1 MSSKLTTPFGT
12 TEFPLGTMKTD
23 PLAATATP
31 HEFELWRRT
40 MVVRVAGM
48 AWIALIFKFYKEVVV
63 RKQLERQYLRA
74 LELDEDPLERYDKGR
89 PLTREDTERLPTQLR
104 PAAMDDLESISSVR
118 STIVGRAA
126 EYEDDHLVARHHV
139 EGDEDPENAHW
150 GSSQTAY
157 QEEDYQD
164 YQEERSAGSVNYRD
178 VSRATSAAPSGRAP
192 VSDHAS
198 VAGTREYA
206 SQAPSAVPS
215 RKAPAS
221 DHASADTAVKLTA
234 RQRAQRHF
242 DECVANAL
250 HSDDYI
256 EQLVGEMLIQLPKAI
271 NTHFLARVS
280 TVYALFESTDPVV
293 SRDIT
298 RQMKERLTH
307 ERYMAYVKS
316 ANLAALLTSLRSVML
331 LGRMANMHPSITESL
346 CLTTFLR
353 STVWNKDKASLAHY
367 LERMDTAGEVY
378 RMQMAAANGR
388 DTGVPDQNLCS
399 ALMHSL
405 QSDSKLHDFYESWVY
420 QGAPYPK
427 GGYGEL

>member
-1 MSSKLTTPFGT
+1 MSSKLSTPFGT
-12 TEFPLGTMKTD
+12 TEFPVGTMKTD
-23 PLAATATP
+23 PLAATASP

-48 AWIALIFKFYKEVVV
+48 AWIAPIFTFYKDIDV

-74 LELDEDPLERYDKGR
+74 LELDEDPLERYDEGR

-126 EYEDDHLVARHHV
+126 EYEDDHLVARHRVV
-139 EGDEDPENAHW
+139 EDEQEHAQAAEQEGEDQE
-150 GSSQTAY
+150 GEY
-157 QEEDYQD
+157 QEA
-164 YQEERSAGSVNYRD
+164 R
-178 VSRATSAAPSGRAP
+178 SAAPDYASQTPPLSVASRRAPGP

-198 VAGTREYA
+198 
-206 SQAPSAVPS
+206 APSS
-215 RKAPAS
+215 
-221 DHASADTAVKLTA
+221 VKLSA
-234 RQRAQRHF
+234 RQRAQQKF

-250 HSDDYI
+250 VSDEYI
-256 EQLVGEMLIQLPKAI
+256 QELVGEMLTQLPKAI
-271 NTHFLARVS
+271 HTHYLARVS
-280 TVYALFESTDPVV
+280 TVYALFESTEPVV

-331 LGRMANMHPSITESL
+331 LGKMANMHPTITYSL
-346 CLTTFLR
+346 CLTNFLR

-378 RMQMAAANGR
+378 RMQMASS
-388 DTGVPDQNLCS
+388 T
-399 ALMHSL
+399 
-405 QSDSKLHDFYESWVY
+405 
-420 QGAPYPK
+420 
-427 GGYGEL
+427 